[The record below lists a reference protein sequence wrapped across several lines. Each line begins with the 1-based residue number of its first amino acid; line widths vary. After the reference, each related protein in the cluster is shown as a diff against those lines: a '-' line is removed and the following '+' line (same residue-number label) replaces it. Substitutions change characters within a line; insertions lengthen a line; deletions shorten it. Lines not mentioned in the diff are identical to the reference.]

1 MQWGFV
7 KMEAITK
14 LLLSLLIAAIIG
26 WIIYRKYYKK
36 KQEALEVQR
45 VKQTIDLMLYDITNA
60 NKLLGISDDLRFE
73 QIDDKVEYLY
83 NYYFYC

>member
-1 MQWGFV
+1 
-7 KMEAITK
+7 MEAITK

-26 WIIYRKYYKK
+26 WIVYRKYYKK

-60 NKLLGISDDLRFE
+60 NKLLGISEDLRFE
-73 QIDDKVEYLY
+73 QINDKVEYLY